1 MHKFVGTDGDTP
13 LGVILDGKGNLFGTT
28 KNGGTYGA
36 GTAFEI
42 TP

>member
-1 MHKFVGTDGDTP
+1 V
-13 LGVILDGKGNLFGTT
+13 VVDGKGNIFGTT
-28 KNGGTYGA
+28 ESGGTYNA

>member
-1 MHKFVGTDGDTP
+1 
-13 LGVILDGKGNLFGTT
+13 VIHDGKDNLFGTT
-28 KNGGTYGA
+28 KNGGTYNA